1 MSNESTTTRRTLR
14 TAFPLLVA
22 AACALAVPARGADS
36 PPPAKPDA
44 AKAEGTKPADVR
56 PDPAKPGGAGGDGGA
71 RSKAASMVIEESSG
85 APDAPP
91 PAPTG
96 EEKKMIGEY
105 ISSHTDDVRDCYQK
119 RIQDRPTLQGKLVAR
134 FDIGPS
140 GRVIGA
146 TADGIGD
153 AQLVACVVAAVRKW
167 EFEKPA
173 AGGKLRIAFPFKLMP
188 ETAK

>member
-1 MSNESTTTRRTLR
+1 MSNESTKTRRTLR

-44 AKAEGTKPADVR
+44 TKPGDAK

-71 RSKAASMVIEESSG
+71 KPRAASMVIEESSN
-85 APDAPP
+85 APEAPP

-96 EEKKMIGEY
+96 DEKKLIGEY
-105 ISSHTDDVRDCYQK
+105 IIAHTDDVRDCYAK
-119 RIQDRPTLQGKLVAR
+119 RIQERPTLQGKLVAR

-167 EFEKPA
+167 EFEKPGS
-173 AGGKLRIAFPFKLMP
+173 GGKLRIAFPFKLTP

>member
-1 MSNESTTTRRTLR
+1 MSNQSTTSCRRPLR

-22 AACALAVPARGADS
+22 AACALALPAWGQT
-36 PPPAKPDA
+36 PPAKPDA
-44 AKAEGTKPADVR
+44 PKPDAAKPGDAK

-71 RSKAASMVIEESSG
+71 KPKAASMVIEETSN
-85 APDAPP
+85 APDVPP
-91 PAPTG
+91 PPQG
-96 EEKKMIGEY
+96 EEKKLIGEY
-105 ISSHTDDVRDCYQK
+105 ITSHTDDVRDCYQK
-119 RIQDRPTLQGKLVAR
+119 RIQERPTLQGKLVAR

-173 AGGKLRIAFPFKLMP
+173 SGGKLRIAFPFKLTP

>member
-1 MSNESTTTRRTLR
+1 MSNQSKTPSRRPLR

-22 AACALAVPARGADS
+22 AACALAVPARGADF
-36 PPPAKPDA
+36 PPPA
-44 AKAEGTKPADVR
+44 R
-56 PDPAKPGGAGGDGGA
+56 PGDPKTDPAKPGGAGGDGGA
-71 RSKAASMVIEESSG
+71 RPKAASMVIEESSG
-85 APDAPP
+85 APEAPP

-105 ISSHTDDVRDCYQK
+105 IISHAGDVRECYEK
-119 RIQDRPTLQGKLVAR
+119 RIQERPTLQGKLVAR

-153 AQLVACVVAAVRKW
+153 AQLVACVVGAVRKW

-173 AGGKLRIAFPFKLMP
+173 AGGKLRIAFPFKLTP
-188 ETAK
+188 EATK

>member
-14 TAFPLLVA
+14 ASFPLLIA

-36 PPPAKPDA
+36 PPPADP
-44 AKAEGTKPADVR
+44 TKPGDAK

-71 RSKAASMVIEESSG
+71 KPKAASMVIEESSG
-85 APDAPP
+85 APEAPP
-91 PAPTG
+91 PAPAG

-105 ISSHTDDVRDCYQK
+105 IIAHTDDVRDCYSK
-119 RIQDRPTLQGKLVAR
+119 RIQERPTLQGKLVAR

-153 AQLVACVVAAVRKW
+153 TQLVACVVAAVRKW

-173 AGGKLRIAFPFKLMP
+173 SGGKLRIAFPFKLTP
-188 ETAK
+188 ESAK